1 MHQVFTN
8 LKSKFIST
16 AYIYYKKNN
25 STHHST
31 DSIRTGQFQAAVAW
45 GLACLMRGR
54 LDGYITECASAA
66 LLLLPPTHQQSSRKI
81 FAKKKAQT
89 AAAAPPLL
97 LLLPSCLADGQP
109 VVAAADCLP
118 ISPEYST
125 RIQATYIPS
134 RRSGRCWAAIS
145 RAEFADGCANFSQR
159 QRGELKRR
167 GIGMVE
173 YTHKG
178 WDTNVLICMYTILLQ
193 QYYYREAKR
202 FFVVEFCQC

>member
-1 MHQVFTN
+1 MGTRM
-8 LKSKFIST
+8 SDARASRR
-16 AYIYYKKNN
+16 IYN
-25 STHHST
+25 
-31 DSIRTGQFQAAVAW
+31 RV
-45 GLACLMRGR
+45 CERR
-54 LDGYITECASAA
+54 SAA
-66 LLLLPPTHQQSSRKI
+66 APADTLAVVAQN
-81 FAKKKAQT
+81 FCEKKSADSCCCAAA
-89 AAAAPPLL
+89 AAAAPLL
-97 LLLPSCLADGQP
+97 FGRWAASRSRCRLPAYQSRVLHSDTG
-109 VVAAADCLP
+109 
-118 ISPEYST
+118 Y
-125 RIQATYIPS
+125 IQS

-178 WDTNVLICMYTILLQ
+178 WDTNVLIRMYTILVLQ

>member
-1 MHQVFTN
+1 
-8 LKSKFIST
+8 
-16 AYIYYKKNN
+16 
-25 STHHST
+25 
-31 DSIRTGQFQAAVAW
+31 
-45 GLACLMRGR
+45 MRAPLCCCCHR
-54 LDGYITECASAA
+54 R
-66 LLLLPPTHQQSSRKI
+66 QSSRKI

-89 AAAAPPLL
+89 AAAAPLCCCSP
-97 LLLPSCLADGQP
+97 P
-109 VVAAADCLP
+109 VWRMGSRRRPQLEAADCL
-118 ISPEYST
+118 SVHSDTSY
-125 RIQATYIPS
+125 S
-134 RRSGRCWAAIS
+134 RRSSCWAAIS

-178 WDTNVLICMYTILLQ
+178 WDTNVLIRMYTILVLQ

>member
-1 MHQVFTN
+1 M
-8 LKSKFIST
+8 SDARASRR
-16 AYIYYKKNN
+16 IYN
-25 STHHST
+25 
-31 DSIRTGQFQAAVAW
+31 RV
-45 GLACLMRGR
+45 CERR
-54 LDGYITECASAA
+54 SAA
-66 LLLLPPTHQQSSRKI
+66 AAPADTLAVVAQN
-81 FAKKKAQT
+81 FCEKKAQT

-97 LLLPSCLADGQP
+97 LPSSLADGQP
-109 VVAAADCLP
+109 VGAAADCLP

-178 WDTNVLICMYTILLQ
+178 WDTNVLIRMYTILVLQ

>member
-1 MHQVFTN
+1 M
-8 LKSKFIST
+8 SDARASRR
-16 AYIYYKKNN
+16 IYN
-25 STHHST
+25 
-31 DSIRTGQFQAAVAW
+31 RV
-45 GLACLMRGR
+45 CERR
-54 LDGYITECASAA
+54 SAA
-66 LLLLPPTHQQSSRKI
+66 PADTLAVVAQN
-81 FAKKKAQT
+81 FCEKKAQT
-89 AAAAPPLL
+89 AAAAPLCCCCSP
-97 LLLPSCLADGQP
+97 P
-109 VVAAADCLP
+109 VWRMGSRRRRPQLEAADCL
-118 ISPEYST
+118 SVHLDTSY
-125 RIQATYIPS
+125 S
-134 RRSGRCWAAIS
+134 RRSRCWAAIS